1 MYMSG
6 KSRVIL
12 NQCTERNMQRQPCAW
27 SLWRSIKEN
36 PEWMNSMHL
45 IRGGRPSWCA
55 QEEKLKQFD
64 QGGYTAN
71 GNDHHRSQLNNEPI
85 FQFSKISFCCNV
97 RFKMSFTKSL
107 GNRFR
112 FWYTRFPQRRINLW
126 VSQVMVGIC
135 KCLPWIIL
143 WKKWASC
150 DISYPITA
158 KKFAGNECKE
168 FWMTQE

>member
-1 MYMSG
+1 
-6 KSRVIL
+6 
-12 NQCTERNMQRQPCAW
+12 
-27 SLWRSIKEN
+27 
-36 PEWMNSMHL
+36 MNSMHL

-64 QGGYTAN
+64 QGGYNAN
-71 GNDHHRSQLNNEPI
+71 GNDNHRSQLNNEPI
-85 FQFSKISFCCNV
+85 FQFSKISF
-97 RFKMSFTKSL
+97 TKSL
-107 GNRFR
+107 GNRFRLR

-135 KCLPWIIL
+135 QCPPWIIL

-150 DISYPITA
+150 DISGPITA

-168 FWMTQE
+168 CWIGHPDKPISYCRSSVQNCRSSCHWRYRYMFRQASHRRATAPGFQTAL